1 MLPSAWLPGR
11 LSSRRMGRRL
21 CAAGLRIFTPRRSVR
36 QRSSCRQPPAARC
49 STTWPRSYA
58 PALASSG
65 RDTSRCWG
73 DPFGRSP
80 SPLECAVGRELGR
93 KRSPSLC
100 KQRSCPNP
108 SASAIPVGAGLPREH
123 GRKPVPSTTIGPRP
137 DCARM
142 LRSQP
147 ANQPPDPEAPRSGQH
162 LPKHFHTRSIRLH
175 HHACRQFPNPTHF
188 DPLPLRRRSHG
199 TRVSRILSATASS
212 PAYLQEQ
219 PKKGDVR
226 TSSRSAQFLPRS
238 R

>member
-1 MLPSAWLPGR
+1 VIHQGAGVIPLGDRPAHWNALSAENWAASGPRASASNGLAQTQALARSLWERACPANTGESPCHPR
-11 LSSRRMGRRL
+11 PLAHGLIVRGC
-21 CAAGLRIFTPRRSVR
+21 CAA
-36 QRSSCRQPPAARC
+36 
-49 STTWPRSYA
+49 
-58 PALASSG
+58 
-65 RDTSRCWG
+65 
-73 DPFGRSP
+73 
-80 SPLECAVGRELGR
+80 
-93 KRSPSLC
+93 
-100 KQRSCPNP
+100 
-108 SASAIPVGAGLPREH
+108 
-123 GRKPVPSTTIGPRP
+123 
-137 DCARM
+137 
-142 LRSQP
+142 QP
-147 ANQPPDPEAPRSGQH
+147 ANQSPDPEAPRSGQH